1 MCHDKGELGTATV
14 TNSTFSG
21 NFADFSGGITN
32 DVGATLTV
40 TISTCNTVANGIG
53 GGIAM
58 VAAHETTATVTNST
72 FSNGATKPGGKR
84 TATGTRI
91 ANGAIATGGSRI
103 IALGPSSIIRNGS
116 PHRRLVRP
124 RSRQS
129 ILADA
134 ARTRTESTRDNR
146 ALTGWLRFRTPRT
159 LRRLRL
165 IRIAR
170 RA

>member
-21 NFADFSGGITN
+21 NFADFGGGITN

-40 TISTCNTVANGIG
+40 TNSTFSGNTVANGIG

-58 VAAHETTATVTNST
+58 VAAHGTTATVTNST

-91 ANGAIATGGSRI
+91 ALRDTEASASSYASASCYHFKAEGQNLALVEAMLKPGEIAAG
-103 IALGPSSIIRNGS
+103 
-116 PHRRLVRP
+116 
-124 RSRQS
+124 
-129 ILADA
+129 LAA
-134 ARTRTESTRDNR
+134 
-146 ALTGWLRFRTPRT
+146 
-159 LRRLRL
+159 
-165 IRIAR
+165 
-170 RA
+170 